1 MSRNLD
7 LSLTLRATN
16 QLSQVVR
23 SAFRTVEQ
31 ESRSGARAVEDAS
44 RRMGASARAREVLEV
59 RSNAAIQREI
69 KQTEAAYNRLARAGF
84 ASSSEQGRALDAMR
98 GKVSALR
105 REMEGASRA
114 QRAMQMGGR
123 MVNGW
128 ATAGGAMVGAGYVA
142 AQPVN
147 RVMDY
152 DTRLR
157 YMANTAYGGQ
167 NRAGRRAGMKDMDA
181 AIRKAV
187 REGGG
192 NKEAAAETLDA
203 MLASGAMSSG
213 SAIKLLPTL
222 QKYSTASGAGAQ
234 DLAAIA
240 IRAKQTFGLS
250 DEQIPL
256 ALDKAIKAGK
266 AGGFE
271 LKDMAKWLPQQM
283 AAAKQAGLSG
293 MGGLDTL
300 LAANQASAITAGSK
314 DEAGNNLVNLLA
326 KINSQDTA
334 GDARK
339 QGINL
344 TGTLAKAREKGI
356 NGLDAFVGIVDK
368 VVGKDAA
375 YQKLQKKLEKAKG
388 DERKAMLESI
398 GDLLQGSAV
407 GKMVQDRQALMA
419 LVGYMNNRGYV
430 KDVRGQLQNAKGTGE
445 EDYAFIAEGAG
456 AKVQKALNEKDFA
469 EVDSFA
475 KASEAVGDVAGKLAE
490 YAQAYP
496 GLTQAIVTTTTA
508 MNVLAAASV
517 AASAGN
523 LLTGG
528 AGGKLA
534 GAAGSVL
541 GRSGALLRGGGALLG
556 RAVTGGAGLVV
567 GSGVAGWEFGSWLNG
582 KISSGLTQANGGKAT
597 SLGSW
602 LYDKLHG
609 DEEKGLLDGLNKQT
623 TALSQLAQQPIK
635 LENRTV
641 LQLDGRTLAET
652 VNTHNTT
659 TGRRG

>member
-1 MSRNLD
+1 MSSRNLD
-7 LSLTLRATN
+7 LSLTLRAKN
-16 QLSQVVR
+16 LLSQVVQ

-31 ESRSGARAVEDAS
+31 ESRTGARAVEDAS
-44 RRMGASARAREVLEV
+44 RRMGNAARARELLEV
-59 RSNAAIQREI
+59 RSQAAIRREI
-69 KQTEAAYNRLARAGF
+69 QQTEAAYNRLARAGF
-84 ASSSEQGRALDAMR
+84 ASSAEQGRALEAMR
-98 GKVSALR
+98 SKVVALR
-105 REMEGASRA
+105 REMDGVGRA
-114 QRAMQMGGR
+114 QRAMQLGGSV
-123 MVNGW
+123 VNAW
-128 ATAGGAMVGAGYVA
+128 ATAGGAVLGAGYVA
-142 AQPVN
+142 AQPIK

-157 YMANTAYGGQ
+157 YMANTAYGDQ
-167 NRAGRRAGMKDMDA
+167 NRAGRRAGKQELDV

-192 NKEAAAETLDA
+192 TKEGAAETLDA
-203 MLASGAMSSG
+203 LLASGAMSQK
-213 SAIKLLPTL
+213 SATTLLPTL
-222 QKYSTASGAGAQ
+222 QKYSTASGTGAQ

-250 DEQIPL
+250 DDQIPL

-283 AAAKQAGLSG
+283 ATAKQAGMSG
-293 MGGLDTL
+293 MTGLDTL
-300 LAANQASAITAGSK
+300 LAANQASAITAGTK

-334 GDARK
+334 NDAK
-339 QGINL
+339 KLKINL
-344 TGTLAKAREKGI
+344 TGTLAKARERGI

-368 VVGKDAA
+368 VVGKNAD
-375 YQKLQKKLEKAKG
+375 YQKLQKKLEAAKG

-398 GDLLQGSAV
+398 GNLLQGSAV
-407 GKMVQDRQALMA
+407 GKLVQDRQALMA

-430 KDVRGQLQNAKGTGE
+430 KDIRGQLQNAKGTGE

-475 KASEAVGDVAGKLAE
+475 KASEAVGDIASKLAD

-517 AASAGN
+517 AAGAGN

-528 AGGKLA
+528 AGSKL
-534 GAAGSVL
+534 AGSVL
-541 GRSGALLRGGGALLG
+541 GRSGALVRGGGAMLG

-567 GSGVAGWEFGSWLNG
+567 GAGAAGWEFGSWLNG
-582 KISSGLTQANGGKAT
+582 KLTGALTKANGGKDM
-597 SLGSW
+597 SLGTW
-602 LYDKLHG
+602 LYEKLNGDK
-609 DEEKGLLDGLNKQT
+609 EKGLLEGLNKQT
-623 TALSQLAQQPIK
+623 SALSDLAKQPIK
-635 LENRTV
+635 LESRTV
-641 LQLDGRTLAET
+641 LQIDGRTLTES